1 MSLPPDS
8 LSAETPS
15 RFPVT
20 SRSKLRRLH
29 KRGSAERAE
38 VYAILDA
45 HFLCHIGYVID
56 GQPYVTPTGYWRHG
70 DRIYWHG
77 SSASRML
84 RAQTAGIP
92 VCLTV
97 TLLDGFVL
105 ARSGFHHSINYRSVM
120 AFGQARRIDDPAE
133 KRAALDAY
141 VERIYPGRNAEL
153 RPIEP
158 QELKGT
164 TVLGMAIEEASAK
177 IRSGPPVDDEPDYA
191 LPVWAGVVPVREV
204 IGKPIPDPRLA
215 PGTPWPAHLA
225 PFGAG
230 AALDAVMT
238 AAAKAYKGG

>member
-1 MSLPPDS
+1 MNEMPANEMLD
-8 LSAETPS
+8 

-20 SRSKLRRLH
+20 NRSKVRRLP
-29 KRGSAERAE
+29 KRGSAERTQ

-97 TLLDGFVL
+97 TLVDGLVL

-120 AFGQARRIDDPAE
+120 AFGLATKVEDLAE
-133 KRAALDAY
+133 KKAALDAY
-141 VERIYPGRNAEL
+141 VQRLYPGRNAEL
-153 RPIEP
+153 RGIDP
-158 QELKGT
+158 QELKAT
-164 TVLGMAIEEASAK
+164 SLLGMTIEEASAK
-177 IRSGPPVDDEPDYA
+177 VRTGPPVDDEPDYA
-191 LPVWAGVVPVREV
+191 LPVWAGVVPLTEV
-204 IGKPIPDPRLA
+204 VGTPIPDPRLA
-215 PGTPWPAHLA
+215 PGTPFPQHLA
-225 PFGAG
+225 PYGEG
-230 AALDAVMT
+230 RRLDEVLSET
-238 AAAKAYKGG
+238 AKNSGGDY